1 MIPLLYGWKY
11 DDNYNYRNEEYK
23 DEIVS
28 MQILKI
34 SKVDWELT
42 IDESDQK

>member
-1 MIPLLYGWKY
+1 MGEKY
-11 DDNYNYRNEEYK
+11 NDNGNYRNEEYK

-28 MQILKI
+28 MQITKI